1 MKNLNF
7 FVLAAIVLLAFVLRL
22 YKVSVIPPSLS
33 WDEVSIGYN
42 AYSILKTAHDEHG
55 RFMPLDAF
63 AAYGDYKPPLPV
75 YLTVPFVAIFG
86 LTELSVR
93 LPSVIAGALTVLAL
107 FFFVRELLKS
117 NRASLIASSLLAI
130 SPWHIQLSRAGFEA
144 NIALLFVLLGSYF
157 LLKKWFLIGWIPYVA
172 AIYTFNSAR
181 YVVMLLGI
189 VFVFYLKKTIVL
201 NFRGFVLGLA
211 IALIALVPIAPHLLS
226 KEARQRFTEV
236 NIFTD
241 PSIVATANEAILVD
255 GNLWGNIFHNRRIG
269 YARSY
274 LTHFLDNLEP
284 KFLFIRGDGNPKFSL
299 QDVGQLY
306 AIELPFLILGFIW
319 LFHDYRTIAWLL
331 LGWLIA
337 SIAPAA
343 TARETPHALR
353 IENAL
358 PVFLIAIAYG
368 ISVVL
373 SQKRTII
380 SACIV
385 ILFAAN
391 FSFFWHNYMN
401 HYALEFSGEWQYG
414 YKQTIEKVQPLK
426 SNYEKIVLSENIG
439 RPYMY
444 VSFYERLDPRLM
456 RGSIKGSFDAAGF
469 YNVTALGLYQFVR
482 SVEIFEKNTL
492 YILSPREVPPGARVL
507 DTVRLLNGSPV
518 LVIFD
523 V

>member
-7 FVLAAIVLLAFVLRL
+7 FVLAAIVLLAFVLRI
-22 YKVSVIPPSLS
+22 YNVSVLPPSLS

-42 AYSILKTAHDEHG
+42 AYSILKTGHDEHG
-55 RFMPLDAF
+55 LFMPLDAF

-75 YLTVPFVAIFG
+75 YLTVPFIAIFG

-93 LPSVIAGALTVLAL
+93 LPSVIAGALTVLVL
-107 FFFVRELLKS
+107 FFFVQELLKS
-117 NRASLIASSLLAI
+117 DRIGFISSALLAI

-172 AIYTFNSAR
+172 AMYTFNSAR
-181 YVVMLLGI
+181 YVVPVLAVIFM
-189 VFVFYLKKTIVL
+189 FYLKKSLLRNVKSVSIGIL
-201 NFRGFVLGLA
+201 FAFILL
-211 IALIALVPIAPHLLS
+211 LPLVPHLVS
-226 KEARQRFTEV
+226 KEARLRFGEV

-241 PSIVATANEAILVD
+241 ASVVQTANERIEAD
-255 GNLWGNIFHNRRIG
+255 GNTFWAKIMHNRRVG
-269 YARSY
+269 FARSY
-274 LTHFLDNLEP
+274 LLHFFDNFEP

-299 QDVGQLY
+299 QDVGELY
-306 AIELPFLILGFIW
+306 AIELPLLILGFKW
-319 LFHDYRTIAWLL
+319 HFRDYRAIAWLHL
-331 LGWLIA
+331 ALLIA

-358 PVFLIAIAYG
+358 PAFLIAISYA
-368 ISVVL
+368 IS
-373 SQKRTII
+373 QITRKRAVAAII
-380 SACIV
+380 VMLYI
-385 ILFAAN
+385 AN

-414 YKQTIEKVQPLK
+414 YKQAIEKVQPLK